1 MKGHNLASLS
11 VAKQKKAL
19 NQPSSAPTQVP
30 FRPTQQSLPTTP
42 FPSIIGSS
50 TYTTWDGLAKALRD
64 EDPVI
69 QLKRRDAERLEAE
82 HCAADEELAKEL
94 QEQEEHHAL
103 LASVRA
109 ALQSP
114 SGHSSPIPAS
124 SFPPSPS
131 NRFPSTLDVSTRF
144 LVAGLPVTQASPS
157 NRPKITTQMNDTWMR
172 DYEDHTKDV
181 QQRKGRG
188 QIDFKVVQKFWAK
201 WKIQDSP
208 STLQRLGDGLLQ
220 FYDINH
226 NLWVESDP
234 AYPHTLQTDCYLLLR
249 CTGVIC
255 QDFENHL
262 AAARHKPTNQR
273 TYMTKIRQSVKS
285 KALKGKGKAQ
295 ARSHS
300 DDDSDGEVEFVEIP
314 SEPPQIL
321 KLSPFQFLLV

>member
-82 HCAADEELAKEL
+82 QCAADGELAKEL

-131 NRFPSTLDVSTRF
+131 NHFPSTLATVDHQDVSTRF

-188 QIDFKVVQKFWAK
+188 QIDFEVVQKFRVVW
-201 WKIQDSP
+201 WQ
-208 STLQRLGDGLLQ
+208 Q
-220 FYDINH
+220 
-226 NLWVESDP
+226 V
-234 AYPHTLQTDCYLLLR
+234 
-249 CTGVIC
+249 
-255 QDFENHL
+255 
-262 AAARHKPTNQR
+262 
-273 TYMTKIRQSVKS
+273 
-285 KALKGKGKAQ
+285 
-295 ARSHS
+295 
-300 DDDSDGEVEFVEIP
+300 
-314 SEPPQIL
+314 
-321 KLSPFQFLLV
+321 